1 MKSTLE
7 TATRGTDYGRLLR
20 GMAIVIGSSL
30 VISACSKMPD
40 AINPVAWYDSAT
52 GSSSSSQQSSDDP
65 DNQLQADRGKASPG
79 ADGSSPNLGR
89 VDQQMAQRE
98 NMTSGLTA
106 DTQGRKYA
114 DSVQRQDEAAK
125 DSLYAEDKTPPAAPQ
140 VEAQADAPAPQP
152 TKPVTTAESPA
163 PATPKPEE
171 PSTVTQSATKTTQ
184 EPVTSVTA
192 GPDSTYGVD
201 PGMKERLQR
210 SLAEIQARAADQGS
224 LLPSDLNNIGDG
236 NGTVIISSGGV
247 ETAMAPAGGG
257 LQFRNVGTGAAQ
269 YGAGQVANNG
279 ALPLP
284 ASSTRV
290 ATILFKNGSSG
301 LDANDR
307 KILADVARLQRQ
319 QNATVRV
326 IGHASQR
333 TRNMDPSRHKQA
345 NYEVSVQRA
354 NQVASELQ
362 RLGIAPNMILTAAV
376 GDNQPIY
383 LEVMP
388 SGEAGN
394 RRTEIYLSN

>member
-79 ADGSSPNLGR
+79 ADGASPNLGR

-140 VEAQADAPAPQP
+140 VEAQAAAPAPQP

-192 GPDSTYGVD
+192 GLDSTYGVD

>member
-1 MKSTLE
+1 MNSTLE
-7 TATRGTDYGRLLR
+7 NAARKTDYRSMVRSL
-20 GMAIVIGSSL
+20 AIVIGSSL
-30 VISACSKMPD
+30 VLSACSKVPD
-40 AINPVAWYDSAT
+40 AINPAAWYRSTSDFVSGDDQSAPAN
-52 GSSSSSQQSSDDP
+52 P
-65 DNQLQADRGKASPG
+65 DNQLQADRGTAPPG
-79 ADGSSPNLGR
+79 ADGATPNLAR

-125 DSLYAEDKTPPAAPQ
+125 DSLYADKAPAAPQ
-140 VEAQADAPAPQP
+140 VEAQKAAPAPQP
-152 TKPVTTAESPA
+152 TKPVTTAETTA
-163 PATPKPEE
+163 PATPAPQ
-171 PSTVTQSATKTTQ
+171 TVTQSAAQTTQ
-184 EPVTSVTA
+184 EPVTSVA
-192 GPDSTYGVD
+192 SGPDPSYGVD
-201 PGMKERLQR
+201 PGMKDRLQQ

-224 LLPSDLNNIGDG
+224 LLPSDLDNIGDG
-236 NGTVIISSGGV
+236 NSTVIISSGGV
-247 ETAMAPAGGG
+247 ETAMAPGAMQFQNGGG
-257 LQFRNVGTGAAQ
+257 SLAALAS
-269 YGAGQVANNG
+269 GPVANNG

-290 ATILFKNGSSG
+290 ATILFNNGSSG

-307 KILADVARLQRQ
+307 QILADVARLQRQ
-319 QNATVRV
+319 NNATVRV

-345 NYEVSVQRA
+345 NYAVSVKRA
-354 NQVASELQ
+354 NQVATELQ
-362 RLGIAPNMILTAAV
+362 RLGISSDRILTAAV